1 MPERRRT
8 WQVDWASALLL
19 LIALICGAL
28 FWWGT
33 GHSGD
38 LLAFAPSVVA
48 ATLAAEHLV
57 QRRAP

>member
-1 MPERRRT
+1 MPERRWS

-19 LIALICGAL
+19 LIALACGATY
-28 FWWGT
+28 WWST
-33 GHSGD
+33 GRNGD
-38 LLAFAPSVVA
+38 LIAFAPSVMA